1 MSYSQA
7 VLEHAKNTGERAPDF
22 KLVNHLGE
30 VQQLDALRRLGPVV
44 LSFYRG
50 RWCDH
55 CVRELLMLARTL
67 PGIEALNGTVV
78 AISPE
83 APRQSRRTREKLN
96 LPFEVLS
103 DVSNVIARR
112 YSLVYQLDD
121 DLQTIY
127 QRFGVDLVEHNG
139 DDSFELP
146 VPATYVID
154 RFGVIRDAFL
164 HADYTQRARPE
175 EILAALGE
183 LTVGGGEQQGYA

>member
-1 MSYSQA
+1 
-7 VLEHAKNTGERAPDF
+7 
-22 KLVNHLGE
+22 
-30 VQQLDALRRLGPVV
+30 
-44 LSFYRG
+44 
-50 RWCDH
+50 
-55 CVRELLMLARTL
+55 MLARTL

-83 APRQSRRTREKLN
+83 APRQSRRTREKLA
-96 LPFEVLS
+96 LRFEVLS

-121 DLQTIY
+121 DLQAIY